1 MWLAIGTLGT
11 LAPGSRP
18 PLAVFTVTQPTRFAT
33 ITLSHLPTPP
43 FWCRMADSITP
54 NRRRF
59 IQTSAAAAAGGVLLS
74 SATPVHAAGS
84 DVLKIGLVGT
94 GGRGSGAAVNA
105 LVADP
110 NCRLVALC
118 DIFPDR
124 IESGLKAITQ
134 TAKDEEKERKTTTIL
149 PRIDVKDER
158 KYSGFDGYKQLIDSD
173 VDVVLLCSTPGFR
186 PIHLAYAVEK
196 KKDIFM
202 EKPHATDVAGL
213 KSVLE
218 SVKKQAANKKSL
230 VSGFTYRYHTPKR
243 DTMKRIHDGMIG
255 DVRAIYSTY
264 LTSELWHRGNSP
276 KWSQMEQQI
285 RNWYYYIWLS
295 GDFIVEQNIHTIDKA
310 AWVMNGALPVAAT
323 GLGGRQS
330 RVDDKYGNIWDNFSV
345 VFEYESGA
353 RVYNQC
359 RQISGCFNDTNDLI
373 FGTKGTCNLMK
384 HQITT
389 DGKMWQSDLTKT
401 PLSDAYQTEH
411 NELFAA
417 IRKGEPMNDGEWSA
431 HSTLMGI
438 LGREAAY
445 TGQRI
450 RWNDLLTSNLNLMP
464 KKFEFGDIV
473 MPDVPVPGQY
483 KLPKGKA

>member
-1 MWLAIGTLGT
+1 MANPTT
-11 LAPGSRP
+11 PSRRDF
-18 PLAVFTVTQPTRFAT
+18 V
-33 ITLSHLPTPP
+33 H
-43 FWCRMADSITP
+43 
-54 NRRRF
+54 
-59 IQTSAAAAAGGVLLS
+59 TSAAVAAGGVLLS

-84 DVLKIGLVGT
+84 DTLKVGLVGT

-105 LVADP
+105 LIADP
-110 NCRLVALC
+110 NCKLVALC

-124 IESGLKAITQ
+124 ITSGLKEIVR
-134 TAKDEEKERKTTTIL
+134 TAEDEEKRRKVDNIAN
-149 PRIDVKDER
+149 RIAVTEEMR
-158 KYSGFDGYKQLIDSD
+158 FSGFDGYKQLIDSG

-196 KKDIFM
+196 QKHIFM

-213 KSVLE
+213 LSVLE
-218 SVKKQAANKKSL
+218 SVKTQKANKKSL
-230 VSGFTYRYHTPKR
+230 VSGFTYRYHAPKR
-243 DTMKRIHDGMIG
+243 DTMKRIHGG
-255 DVRAIYSTY
+255 AVGEVRAVHSTY
-264 LTSELWHRGNSP
+264 LTGELWYRGNST

-310 AWVMNGALPVAAT
+310 AWIMNGALPVAAT
-323 GLGGRQS
+323 GTGGRQA
-330 RVDDKYGNIWDNFSV
+330 RTDDKYGNIWDNFSV

-353 RVYNQC
+353 KVFNQC
-359 RQISGCFNDTNDLI
+359 RQTAGCFNDVNDI
-373 FGTKGTCNLMK
+373 IYGTAGTCSLMD
-384 HQITT
+384 HRIEAG
-389 DGKMWQSDLTKT
+389 GKTWVSDLHKT

-411 NELFAA
+411 NELFAS

-445 TGQRI
+445 TGQRLT
-450 RWNDLLTSNLNLMP
+450 WKQLLASKQSLMP
-464 KKFEFGDIV
+464 AKFEFGKLE

-483 KLPKGKA
+483 KLGKKA